1 MRARL
6 ISCRRHCAPS
16 ISLRVDGTDT
26 HYDGQITWDPYCAP
40 TSQNGVTTVVFGNW
54 YVNRSAAQNHSVVCS
69 SS

>member
-1 MRARL
+1 MA
-6 ISCRRHCAPS
+6 
-16 ISLRVDGTDT
+16 DT

-54 YVNRSAAQNHSVVCS
+54 YANRRLRRTTALCS

>member
-54 YVNRSAAQNHSVVCS
+54 YANRLLRRTTALCS

>member
-1 MRARL
+1 MA
-6 ISCRRHCAPS
+6 
-16 ISLRVDGTDT
+16 GTDT

-54 YVNRSAAQNHSVVCS
+54 YANRLRRTTALCS